1 MYPIKEHSITQTY
14 KSFHAITLKDAW
26 ENAFFVL
33 MDKLLRCA
41 MALVNTLEKIECSL
55 GIWDLP
61 LGAVSR
67 APENIF
73 CPQAAT
79 FWTEIVH
86 ENA

>member
-41 MALVNTLEKIECSL
+41 VE
-55 GIWDLP
+55 GGV
-61 LGAVSR
+61 GAAEGGGEER
-67 APENIF
+67 
-73 CPQAAT
+73 
-79 FWTEIVH
+79 
-86 ENA
+86 

>member
-41 MALVNTLEKIECSL
+41 VYKYA
-55 GIWDLP
+55 
-61 LGAVSR
+61 
-67 APENIF
+67 
-73 CPQAAT
+73 
-79 FWTEIVH
+79 TEI
-86 ENA
+86 ASYFKLK

>member
-41 MALVNTLEKIECSL
+41 MHFAEQGL
-55 GIWDLP
+55 
-61 LGAVSR
+61 
-67 APENIF
+67 F
-73 CPQAAT
+73 
-79 FWTEIVH
+79 
-86 ENA
+86 

>member
-41 MALVNTLEKIECSL
+41 MRHYFANVAFIVCAVALPFYPEFGACL
-55 GIWDLP
+55 GVASGNKGMEPKRI
-61 LGAVSR
+61 A
-67 APENIF
+67 F
-73 CPQAAT
+73 C
-79 FWTEIVH
+79 
-86 ENA
+86 

>member
-41 MALVNTLEKIECSL
+41 LQQVHAGNIPSQAHQETAQVYLVSNITTIIEKYNFSI
-55 GIWDLP
+55 
-61 LGAVSR
+61 
-67 APENIF
+67 
-73 CPQAAT
+73 
-79 FWTEIVH
+79 
-86 ENA
+86 